1 MDVSLEIMYQTSL
14 LGFFKIFSSMTAFLI
29 FAFSVQKRGHLLAFK
44 YLKFVALA
52 LGLWDLLEGIFYL
65 TPNTNLLPFIALLF
79 YIVIPFT
86 SLSFFFFCFTYVFP
100 NSERLM
106 KKFFWLFII
115 PGITLVMIACPPL
128 HKFFIIFP
136 GDVIFH
142 PLRDT
147 TRLYQ
152 PWFYVFYAQ
161 CGLLIVVGA
170 GLLLF
175 RIFRPGNNN
184 PIKCMLIGLSAMA
197 FLGVNAYNVFFDSD
211 KILFIFP
218 LLTVIC
224 LNTFYWTL
232 FFDETEKT
240 IYSSQ
245 GELVD
250 TLKFPVIVINKKN
263 FIIYMNQ
270 EAQNNTTMKIGQK
283 IAPEKYRESFP
294 DFIPHQFDLDN
305 FSHNDFISTNIILT
319 HKSTGFSYY
328 LHDHVIHS
336 ANKKQ
341 SEMGRMIILITIS
354 VFNTFFHEL
363 EQKAFTDHHSGCYN
377 RHFFALKSQ
386 EFQNQEALP
395 LSCIICDLDNLKLVN
410 DTLGHGEGDVYITSC
425 VKHISSSIRKN
436 DLVFRIGGDEF
447 LVLLPNTPEKIVQD
461 IAQNIQEKS
470 TEVTKNYSFPTGI
483 SVGYS
488 SIETFPFS
496 IEKLIVDA
504 DQSMYQNKK
513 KRKSAQ

>member
-1 MDVSLEIMYQTSL
+1 MEVSLEIMYQTSL

-65 TPNTNLLPFIALLF
+65 TPNTSHLPFIALLF
-79 YIVIPFT
+79 YTVIPFT
-86 SLSFFFFCFTYVFP
+86 SLSFFFFCFAYVFP
-100 NSERLM
+100 NSEKLM
-106 KKFFWLFII
+106 KKFSWLFII
-115 PGITLVMIACPPL
+115 PGITLVMIALPPL

-197 FLGVNAYNVFFDSD
+197 FLGVNAYNVFVPSE
-211 KILFIFP
+211 KILFVFP
-218 LLTVIC
+218 LLTVFC
-224 LNTFYWTL
+224 LNIFYWTL

-250 TLKFPVIVINKKN
+250 TLKFPVMVINKKDS
-263 FIIYMNQ
+263 IIYMNQ
-270 EAQNNTTMKIGQK
+270 EAQSITTMKIGQR
-283 IAPEKYRESFP
+283 ISPENYRDSFP
-294 DFIPHQFDLDN
+294 DFIPYQFDLDN
-305 FSHNDFISTNIILT
+305 FANNDFITTNLILT
-319 HKSTGFSYY
+319 HKSNGFSYY
-328 LHDHVIHS
+328 LHDHIIHS
-336 ANKKQ
+336 ANRKQ
-341 SEMGRMIILITIS
+341 SVMGRMIILITIS
-354 VFNTFFHEL
+354 AFNTFFKEL

-377 RHFFALKSQ
+377 RHFFDIKSR
-386 EFQNQEALP
+386 EFLNKKYLP

-410 DTLGHGEGDVYITSC
+410 DTLGHGEGDVYITSSI
-425 VKHISSSIRKN
+425 KQIYSAIRKN

-447 LVLLPNTPEKIVQD
+447 LVLLPNTPLKTVQS
-461 IAQNIQEKS
+461 IAQSIEGKS
-470 TEVTKNYSFPTGI
+470 TKAYPFLTGI

-488 SIETFPFS
+488 SIENFPFS
-496 IEKLIVDA
+496 METLIAEA
-504 DQSMYQNKK
+504 DQAMYRNKK
-513 KRKSAQ
+513 KRKSSQ

>member
-1 MDVSLEIMYQTSL
+1 MEVSLEIMYQTSL

-65 TPNTNLLPFIALLF
+65 TPNTSQLPFIALLF

-86 SLSFFFFCFTYVFP
+86 SLSFFFFCFAYVFP
-100 NSERLM
+100 NSEKLM
-106 KKFFWLFII
+106 KKFSWLFII
-115 PGITLVMIACPPL
+115 PGITLVMIALPPL

-184 PIKCMLIGLSAMA
+184 PIKCMRTNIRKHQLFA
-197 FLGVNAYNVFFDSD
+197 FV
-211 KILFIFP
+211 FP
-218 LLTVIC
+218 LLTVFC
-224 LNTFYWTL
+224 LNIFYWTL

-250 TLKFPVIVINKKN
+250 TLKFPVIVINKKDS
-263 FIIYMNQ
+263 IIYMNQ
-270 EAQNNTTMKIGQK
+270 EAQSITTMKIGQR
-283 IAPEKYRESFP
+283 ISPENYRDSFP

-305 FSHNDFISTNIILT
+305 FAHNDFISTNLILT

-336 ANKKQ
+336 ANRKQ

-354 VFNTFFHEL
+354 VFNTIFQEL

-377 RHFFALKSQ
+377 RHFFDLKSR
-386 EFQNQEALP
+386 EFLNKESLP
-395 LSCIICDLDNLKLVN
+395 LSCILCDLDNLKLVN
-410 DTLGHGEGDVYITSC
+410 DTLGHGEGDVYITSS
-425 VKHISSSIRKN
+425 VKQIYSSIRKN

-447 LVLLPNTPEKIVQD
+447 LVLLPNTPLKIVQN
-461 IAQNIQEKS
+461 IAQSIEGKS
-470 TEVTKNYSFPTGI
+470 TKAYPFPTGI

-488 SIETFPFS
+488 SIENFPFNM
-496 IEKLIVDA
+496 ETLIADA
-504 DQSMYQNKK
+504 DQAMYKNKK
-513 KRKSAQ
+513 KRKSSQ